1 VPTVAEQRL
10 PVGLGDGTDDEPAP
24 SDQGDRGALLAGQP
38 GEKAA
43 ILDELCATAGWH
55 RNHVR
60 KALGQ
65 GLVPRVVPA
74 RRPRV
79 PKYGQDVVASLR
91 FCWAGLGRRRVRGSR
106 RDGRAGRDV
115 ATFR

>member
-1 VPTVAEQRL
+1 MPTVAKQRL
-10 PVGLGDGTDDEPAP
+10 PVGLGDGTDDEPAAVTKAIAVRFKQA
-24 SDQGDRGALLAGQP
+24 SR

-43 ILDELCATAGWH
+43 ILDELCATADWH

-65 GLVPRVVPA
+65 GLVPRVVRA

-79 PKYGQDVVASLR
+79 PKYGQDLVASLR
-91 FCWAGLGRRRVRGSR
+91 FCWVGLGR
-106 RDGRAGRDV
+106 
-115 ATFR
+115 